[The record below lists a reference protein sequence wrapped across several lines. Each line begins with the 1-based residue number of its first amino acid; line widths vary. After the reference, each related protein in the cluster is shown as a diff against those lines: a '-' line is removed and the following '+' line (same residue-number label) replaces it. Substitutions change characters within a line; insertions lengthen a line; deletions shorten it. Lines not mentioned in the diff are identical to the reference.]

1 MDKKPDTMPNQVCP
15 ICNTKNL
22 TLMEE
27 EMEIPYFGKCFL
39 FSMNCTNCRFHKAD
53 IEAAEK
59 KDPVKFT
66 FDVTSEKDMNIRLV
80 RSSEATIKIPHMI
93 SIEPGPSA
101 EGFVTNIEGLLNR
114 VKHQIE
120 VMRDSEEDEALK
132 KKAKN
137 MIKKL
142 TRAMW
147 GQETL
152 KIIIEDPSGNSA
164 IISDK
169 AVKSK
174 LK

>member
-1 MDKKPDTMPNQVCP
+1 MERKPETMKGQVCP
-15 ICNTKNL
+15 ICHTKNL

-27 EMEIPYFGKCFL
+27 GMEIPYFGKCFL
-39 FSMNCTNCRFHKAD
+39 FSMTCSNCKFHKAD

-59 KDPVKFT
+59 KEPVKFT
-66 FDVTSEKDMNIRLV
+66 FDVTSEKDMNIRIV

-101 EGFVTNIEGLLNR
+101 EGFITNVEGLLNR
-114 VKHQIE
+114 IKVQIE
-120 VMRDSEEDEALK
+120 TMRDSEEDEELK

-137 MIKKL
+137 MLKKL